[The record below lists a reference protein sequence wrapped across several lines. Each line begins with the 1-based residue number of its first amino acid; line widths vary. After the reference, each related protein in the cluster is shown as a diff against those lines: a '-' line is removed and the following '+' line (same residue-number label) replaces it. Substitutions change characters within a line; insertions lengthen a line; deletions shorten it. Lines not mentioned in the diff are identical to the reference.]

1 MRSKA
6 IFMALLAFAF
16 QAQAVS
22 VSRTQAAS
30 AVNNLVR
37 SGSLFGVRLG
47 AQADAARTRAYTVR
61 QGVQEATFHA
71 VPLKDGSGTVFVSGS
86 TESQAIVCFT
96 KGDLADLPEDSP
108 LYRILAADALFRAQF
123 AQAPSAS
130 ATASWKALGVNP
142 LTGAAKPIEED
153 DAPEMISDLRV
164 APLLTTRWTQPKD
177 KLIVGKVGS
186 TGVVTNLT
194 PNAYYDGCTATAA
207 AQIMKYWRYPESF
220 PLSGDPAADLK
231 AMAFQCSVNP
241 TGRAADAVKTTLMIR
256 ANSYDPAAEMEEEV
270 PFVPPYEWDKMQDVP
285 SAANYADYVNHILF
299 DISVALGSDFTPTG
313 TGAAPEKTAKMFK
326 TFGYSTAYVYWD
338 GTTYH
343 SIVGGLHVPALRAK
357 TIYTNLDAG
366 RPVQLAIYGYD
377 KVDGVVDKSTWAG
390 HAVVADGYG
399 FTSAG
404 DTATAYVHVNLGWG
418 GQDDAWYSIPDIDT
432 AVAGAQAGDEGGT
445 YFKFLGGATFN
456 ISTNADEVGKSL
468 LTGRLT
474 DSLGQPVAGAVVT
487 ATATGKEPVEAV
499 SDANGIYWFAL
510 PGGVTYAVRAEG
522 AAANGER
529 IAGRVKKPVA
539 LGATQADK
547 DGVVALAKNVGNS
560 WGNDM
565 TMIRPTVRIVRGGA
579 VADEYP
585 NLELALAEVQDD
597 DRVELLEPTTLGV
610 SCFVTSNI
618 TVCATNDD
626 PYAATVTRLNGATLS
641 ITNGTVTLSNIVF
654 ETEATTPVFAFGQGK
669 VKVAGTAVLDD
680 VVSFVP
686 GLVVERAAAFQLVGA
701 LENGLTIS
709 NAAATAAGDVF
720 GLFGGNSEAAS
731 NTASK
736 IVFSGNADLHGEA
749 IVNEDAGG
757 QRQLVWSDDSATLDP
772 AAAVASVTDAEG
784 ETTYYRTLDRAFEAN
799 PAGGAIVI
807 AKSGARISKPVTLS
821 ADYSLAGAAPEVEV
835 VAEEPFGF
843 RVTGGTLTVDGLSF
857 AGATGPGLFVVDGG
871 ALAMSDS
878 SIADAVGTNSW
889 SGAVT
894 VLKGTAGLTNVVIRN
909 CLATGKKG
917 LASQT
922 FPAYGGGAY
931 VAADA
936 SLWLKDCTIEDCWA
950 VSKGGGVYVEAG
962 AVVGVDGTMRVRN
975 NACGQRNEVQ
985 DICLKDRADRVHVT
999 GQLFGDRTVGVR
1011 YADVNSDGNHVANE
1025 FAVVDADGVS
1035 FDACAD
1041 VFFNDTDADLEA
1053 VANGASIVWQVIK
1066 VTYGTNK
1073 RLPTSLV
1080 RVTDGAGNVLY
1091 YDRIKYVSGEVTG
1104 PVTVEVLGDETYP
1117 GDLVFADDV
1126 TLKTADDAVGRA
1138 KLASTGDGMIVAK
1151 GSLTLG
1157 DIELDGTV
1165 VCDGT
1170 IVLADEI
1177 DGAVAVAEPSARDTF
1192 GEVAP
1197 NFFKTDLVAATN
1209 CAVKFTRE
1217 APVATGMVATNGTGK
1232 ALLVWSDAFNAKG
1245 EIVVNGVTYYGIGD
1259 FGGDEPIVVSPD
1271 PIGFKSIVRQD
1282 GNLWGLVVT
1291 NLKRGC
1297 NYRLVWTDDLTQG
1310 FVYEGEWFQATEDG
1324 PWSTNVLFSAPAPTA
1339 TFWKA
1344 EGKEGMI
1351 EN

>member
-16 QAQAVS
+16 QAQAVP
-22 VSRTQAAS
+22 VSRTQAVS

-37 SGSLFGVRLG
+37 SGSLLGVRLG
-47 AQADAARTRAYTVR
+47 ALADAVRARAYTVR
-61 QGVQEATFHA
+61 QGVREATFHA

-86 TESQAIVCFT
+86 TESQAIVCFA

-123 AQAPSAS
+123 ARAS
-130 ATASWKALGVNP
+130 SYASWQSLGVDP
-142 LTGAAKPIEED
+142 LTGGAKPIEED
-153 DAPEMISDLRV
+153 EVPEMISDLRV

-177 KLIVGKVGS
+177 KLIVGNVGS
-186 TGVVTNLT
+186 TGIVTNLT

-241 TGRAADAVKTTLMIR
+241 TGRKTDAVKTTLMIR

-270 PFVPPYEWDKMQDVP
+270 PFVPPYEWDKMEDEP
-285 SAANYADYVNHILF
+285 GAANYADYVNHILF

-313 TGAAPEKTAKMFK
+313 TGAAPEKTAKMFTR

-338 GTTYH
+338 GTTYQTTT
-343 SIVGGLHVPALRAK
+343 GGLHVPALRAK

-366 RPVQLAIYGYD
+366 RPVQLGIYGYN
-377 KVDGVVDKSTWAG
+377 KVDGKVDTSTWAG

-404 DTATAYVHVNLGWG
+404 DAATAYVHVNLGWG
-418 GQDDAWYSIPDIDT
+418 GQDDAWYNIPDIDT

-445 YFKFLGGATFN
+445 YFKYLGSATFN
-456 ISTNADEVGKSL
+456 ISTNADEIGKSF

-474 DSLGQPVAGAVVT
+474 DSLGQPVSGAVVT
-487 ATATGKEPVEAV
+487 ATAEGEEPVEAV

-510 PGGVTYAVRAEG
+510 SGGVTYAVRAEG
-522 AAANGER
+522 EAANGER
-529 IAGRVKKPVA
+529 IVGRVKKPVA
-539 LGATQADK
+539 LGATQANG
-547 DGVVALAKNVGNS
+547 DGVVAVAAKVGNS

-565 TMIRPTVRIVRGGA
+565 TLIRPTVRIVRGGE

-597 DRVELLEPTTLGV
+597 DRVELLEPTTLGAD
-610 SCFVTSNI
+610 CIVTSNI

-626 PYAATVTRLNGATLS
+626 PYAATITRLNGATLS
-641 ITNGTVTLSNIVF
+641 ITNGTVTMSNVVF
-654 ETEATTPVFAFGQGK
+654 KTEATTPVFALDQGK
-669 VKVAGTAVLDD
+669 VKVAGTAVFDD
-680 VVSFVP
+680 IVSFVP
-686 GLVVERAAAFQLVGA
+686 GLVVDRAVAFQLVGA

-720 GLFGGNSEAAS
+720 GLFGGDSEAAS
-731 NTASK
+731 NTAAK

-749 IVNEDAGG
+749 IVNEEEGG

-799 PAGGAIVI
+799 PDGGAFVVT
-807 AKSGARISKPVTLS
+807 KSGARITKSVSLG
-821 ADYSLAGAAPEVEV
+821 ADSSLTGAAPEVEV
-835 VAEEPFGF
+835 IAEESFGF
-843 RVTGGTLTVDGLSF
+843 RVTDGTLTVDGLSF

-889 SGAVT
+889 SGAVS

-922 FPAYGGGAY
+922 YPAYGGGAF
-931 VAADA
+931 VATGA
-936 SLWLKDCTIEDCWA
+936 SLWLKDCTVEDCWA
-950 VSKGGGVYVEAG
+950 VSKGGGIYAG
-962 AVVGVDGTMRVRN
+962 SGAFVGVDGKMSVRN
-975 NACGQRNEVQ
+975 NACGQWNEAQ
-985 DICLKDRADRVHVT
+985 DICLKDAADRVHVT
-999 GQLFGDRTVGVR
+999 GQLFGERTVGVR
-1011 YADVNSDGNHVANE
+1011 YADTDSDGNHVANE

-1041 VFFNDTDADLEA
+1041 VFFNNTDAALEA
-1053 VANGASIVWQVIK
+1053 VANGASIVWQEIK
-1066 VTYGTNK
+1066 ETYGTEE
-1073 RLPTSLV
+1073 RQETSLV
-1080 RVTDGAGNVLY
+1080 RVIDGDGNVLY
-1091 YDRIKYVSGEVTG
+1091 YDRIKYVPDEVTG
-1104 PVTVEVLGDETYP
+1104 PVTIELLGDDTYP
-1117 GDLVFADDV
+1117 GDLAFADDV
-1126 TLKTADDAVGRA
+1126 TLKTADEAGGRA
-1138 KLASTGDGMIVAK
+1138 ALASTGDGTIVAEK
-1151 GSLTLG
+1151 ALALG

-1165 VCDGT
+1165 VCDGK
-1170 IVLADEI
+1170 IVLEDEI
-1177 DGAVAVAEPSARDTF
+1177 GGAVAVAEPNARGAF
-1192 GEVAP
+1192 GEVDAD
-1197 NFFKTDLVAATN
+1197 FFERDLYAATN
-1209 CAVKFTRE
+1209 SAAKFARQ
-1217 APVATGMVATNGTGK
+1217 APVATGMVATNETGE
-1232 ALLVWSDAFNAKG
+1232 ALLVWSDAFDANG
-1245 EIVVNGVTYYGIGD
+1245 EIVVGDVTYYGIGE

-1271 PIGFKSIVRQD
+1271 PIGFKSIVRQEE
-1282 GNLWGLVVT
+1282 NLWGLVVT

-1310 FVYEGEWFQATEDG
+1310 FVNEGEWFQATEDG
-1324 PWSTNVLFSAPAPTA
+1324 PWSTNVMTEVEA

-1344 EGKEGMI
+1344 EGKEGTI
-1351 EN
+1351 TE